1 MTAMAIQIVTK
12 PLPGADMKKIM
23 GNLKEAADLFRQ
35 SGAVV
40 SAWTV
45 SVGEVGN
52 LVFNARWDNF
62 TSYGK
67 SMDHMVGDQTVQAIS
82 AKITASGTVEWVRSN
97 MVRELPI

>member
-12 PLPGADMKKIM
+12 PLPRADMKRI
-23 GNLKEAADLFRQ
+23 L
-35 SGAVV
+35 
-40 SAWTV
+40 
-45 SVGEVGN
+45 GN

-67 SMDHMVGDQTVQAIS
+67 AMDHMVGDQAVQAIA

-97 MVRELPI
+97 MVRELTV

>member
-12 PLPGADMKKIM
+12 PLPGADMKRI
-23 GNLKEAADLFRQ
+23 L
-35 SGAVV
+35 
-40 SAWTV
+40 
-45 SVGEVGN
+45 GN

-67 SMDHMVGDQTVQAIS
+67 AMDHMVGDQAVQAIA

-97 MVRELPI
+97 MVRELTV

>member
-12 PLPGADMKKIM
+12 PLPGADMKRI
-23 GNLKEAADLFRQ
+23 L
-35 SGAVV
+35 
-40 SAWTV
+40 
-45 SVGEVGN
+45 GN

-67 SMDHMVGDQTVQAIS
+67 AMDHMVGDQAVQAIA
-82 AKITASGTVEWVRSN
+82 AKFTASGTVEWVRSN